1 MDKTY
6 PRGVH
11 IGESTAV
18 NDRACVLTHDFPRE
32 LLADTCIGKQC
43 DIGARSIIMPG
54 VTIGDNCVVVAASVV
69 TKDVPPNC
77 FVAGN
82 PARIIEKGIV
92 TGPLGVISPGPAQRA
107 SALHDE
113 RMPGSAF
120 LGASAVMRRPDGV
133 HTRAGVR
140 GPRRSG
146 PRMRLGARC
155 ARARF
160 YHSARGGDWQTMQR

>member
-1 MDKTY
+1 MALTGVAAVTRCRFYSLFAEFQRLYFNKVWGMDIGANCQISLSARLDKTY

-43 DIGARSIIMPG
+43 DVGARSIIMPG

-69 TKDVPPNC
+69 MKDVPPNC
-77 FVAGN
+77 LVAGN

-92 TGPLGVISPGPAQRA
+92 TGPLGVISPGT
-107 SALHDE
+107 
-113 RMPGSAF
+113 
-120 LGASAVMRRPDGV
+120 GAEG
-133 HTRAGVR
+133 
-140 GPRRSG
+140 
-146 PRMRLGARC
+146 
-155 ARARF
+155 
-160 YHSARGGDWQTMQR
+160 

>member
-1 MDKTY
+1 MTGVAAVTRCRFYSLFAEFQRLYFNKVWGMDIGANCQISLSARLDKTY

-43 DIGARSIIMPG
+43 DVGARSIIMPG

-92 TGPLGVISPGPAQRA
+92 TGPLGVISPGT
-107 SALHDE
+107 
-113 RMPGSAF
+113 
-120 LGASAVMRRPDGV
+120 GAEG
-133 HTRAGVR
+133 
-140 GPRRSG
+140 
-146 PRMRLGARC
+146 
-155 ARARF
+155 
-160 YHSARGGDWQTMQR
+160 